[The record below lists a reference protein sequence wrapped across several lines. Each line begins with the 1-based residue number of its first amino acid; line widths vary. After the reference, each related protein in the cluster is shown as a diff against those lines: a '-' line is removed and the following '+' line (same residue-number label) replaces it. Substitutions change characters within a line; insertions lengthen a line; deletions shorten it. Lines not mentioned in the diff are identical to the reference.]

1 VNTAIHRRTFIGSA
15 AGIPG
20 LLQGAEPAP
29 NLLVIM
35 TDQQRFDAVSCA
47 GNGILQTPHVDRL
60 AREGAMFQ
68 TAITPCPVCV
78 PARTSIL
85 TGKSMHGNRVT
96 GNAAAADAE
105 LDCGPS
111 FDNILSQRGYRSEYY
126 GKYHAPY
133 LMAITYGN
141 KVPYAGARVEG
152 APSHR
157 KQYLEY
163 LDQHAPS
170 RPLRPGELMSK
181 DFERPYTPAVLDARY
196 RDPEAPT
203 SQGSVYGWLHVPK
216 EHSFTAY
223 TVDEAIHALDGLG
236 RGPFSLTCSIGPP
249 HPPFLNV
256 SPYWGM
262 YPAQDM
268 PLPKNFRHD
277 MTWSPYRERAAN
289 MPAYQAPEN
298 IRAMISIYYGMVKEV
313 DDHVGRL
320 LDTLDERG
328 LRANTLVVFVSDHG
342 EMMGSHGL
350 GSKMTFYE
358 ESVHV
363 PLLMRFPGRIKPGT
377 AIQDPVSTMDLFA
390 TILDYLGVPAPQREG
405 YSLRPLV
412 EGKRSASPDFR
423 VSEWFGN
430 NVPNFMV
437 RTRDWKLIMAR
448 DPASKAR
455 DALFHLKEDPFEVTN
470 LLGEPA
476 NRARYRSQA
485 DEMKDRLLAWLGRA
499 GSPLAAS
506 VKERKIA

>member
-1 VNTAIHRRTFIGSA
+1 MNRRSFLTGAASFPPALRATAEK
-15 AGIPG
+15 P
-20 LLQGAEPAP
+20 P

-35 TDQQRFDAVSCA
+35 TDQQRFDALSCA
-47 GNGILQTPHVDRL
+47 GNGILKTPNLDQL
-60 AREGAMFQ
+60 ARQGAMFQ
-68 TAITPCPVCV
+68 TAVTPCPVCV

-85 TGKSMHGNRVT
+85 TGKSMTGTQVT
-96 GNAAAADAE
+96 GNAAATDTE

-111 FDNILSQRGYRSEYY
+111 FDNILSQRGYSTGYY

-133 LMAITYGN
+133 RMALTYGN

-223 TVDEAIHALDGLG
+223 TVDEAIHALDGFE

-277 MTWSPYRERAAN
+277 MTWSPYRERAAK
-289 MPAYQAPEN
+289 MPTYQAPEN

-313 DDHVGRL
+313 DDNVARL
-320 LDTLDERG
+320 LARLDERG

-358 ESVHV
+358 ESAHV
-363 PLLMRFPGRIKPGT
+363 PLLMRFPGRIKPG
-377 AIQDPVSTMDLFA
+377 AVLQDPVSTMDLFA
-390 TILDYLGVPAPQREG
+390 TILDYLGVPAPRREG

-412 EGKRSASPDFR
+412 DGKRSASPDFR

-437 RTRDWKLIMAR
+437 RTRDWKLILAR

-476 NRARYRSQA
+476 DRAKYRTQA
-485 DEMKDRLLAWLGRA
+485 DEMKDRLLAWLERA
-499 GSPLAAS
+499 QSPLAGG
-506 VKERKIA
+506 VKERRFV

>member
-1 VNTAIHRRTFIGSA
+1 MRTAINRRAFIGST

-20 LLQGAEPAP
+20 LLPGAEPVP

-35 TDQQRFDAVSCA
+35 TDQQRFDALSCA
-47 GNGILQTPHVDRL
+47 GNRILKTPNIDRL
-60 AREGAMFQ
+60 ARQGAMFR

-85 TGKSMHGNRVT
+85 TGKSMTGTSVT
-96 GNAAAADAE
+96 GNAAATDTE
-105 LDCGPS
+105 LDRGPS
-111 FDNILSQRGYRSEYY
+111 FDNILSQRGYRTGYY

-133 LMAITYGN
+133 RMALTYGN

-157 KQYLEY
+157 RQYLDY
-163 LDQHAPS
+163 LDQHVPA
-170 RPLRPGELMSK
+170 RPLRPGELMNK
-181 DFERPYTPAVLDARY
+181 DFERPYTPAILDARY
-196 RDPEAPT
+196 QNPDAPFT
-203 SQGSVYGWLHVPK
+203 QGDVYGRLHVPK

-223 TVDEAIHALDGLG
+223 TVDEAIHALDELG

-256 SPYWGM
+256 SPYWEM
-262 YPAQDM
+262 YPARDM
-268 PLPKNFRHD
+268 PLPNNFRHD
-277 MTWSPYRERAAN
+277 MTWSPYRERAAR
-289 MPAYQAPEN
+289 MPVYQVAEN
-298 IRAMISIYYGMVKEV
+298 IRAFISIYYGMVKEV
-313 DDHVGRL
+313 DDNVGRL

-328 LRANTLVVFVSDHG
+328 LSANTLVVFLSDHG

-363 PLLMRFPGRIKPGT
+363 PLLMRFPGRIKPG
-377 AIQDPVSTMDLFA
+377 AVIQEPVSGMDLFA
-390 TILDYLGVPAPQREG
+390 TILDYLGAPAPGREG

-412 EGKRSASPDFR
+412 DGKRSASPDFR

-437 RTRDWKLIMAR
+437 RTRDWKLIMAK

-455 DALFHLKEDPFEVTN
+455 DALFHLREDPYEMTN
-470 LLGEPA
+470 LLGEA
-476 NRARYRSQA
+476 ATRARYRTQA
-485 DEMKDRLLAWLGRA
+485 DELKDRLLAWLGRA
-499 GSPLAAS
+499 GSPFAAS
-506 VKERKIA
+506 VKERKLA

>member
-1 VNTAIHRRTFIGSA
+1 MNRRSFLTGAASFPPALRATAEK
-15 AGIPG
+15 P
-20 LLQGAEPAP
+20 P

-35 TDQQRFDAVSCA
+35 TDQQRFDALSCA
-47 GNGILQTPHVDRL
+47 GNGILKTPNLDQL
-60 AREGAMFQ
+60 ARQGAMFQ
-68 TAITPCPVCV
+68 TAVTPCPVCV

-85 TGKSMHGNRVT
+85 TGKSMTGTQVT
-96 GNAAAADAE
+96 GNAAATDTE

-111 FDNILSQRGYRSEYY
+111 FDNILSQRGYSTGYY

-133 LMAITYGN
+133 RMALTYGN

-157 KQYLEY
+157 RQYLEY
-163 LDQHAPS
+163 LDQHAPA
-170 RPLRPGELMSK
+170 RALRPGELLNK
-181 DFERPYTPAVLDARY
+181 DFERPYTPAILDARY
-196 RDPEAPT
+196 KDPNAPFG
-203 SQGSVYGWLHVPK
+203 QGDVYGWLHIPK

-223 TVDEAIHALDGLG
+223 TVDEAIRALDGFG

-262 YPAQDM
+262 YPAKDM
-268 PLPKNFRHD
+268 PLPRNFRHD
-277 MTWSPYRERAAN
+277 MTGSPYRERAAK
-289 MPAYQAPEN
+289 MPTYQVAEN

-313 DDHVGRL
+313 DDNVARL
-320 LDTLDERG
+320 LARLDELG
-328 LRANTLVVFVSDHG
+328 LSSNTLVVFVSDHG

-358 ESVHV
+358 ESAHV
-363 PLLMRFPGRIKPGT
+363 PLLMRFPGRIKPG
-377 AIQDPVSTMDLFA
+377 AVLQDPVSTMDLFA
-390 TILDYLGVPAPQREG
+390 TILDYLGVPAPPREG

-412 EGKRSASPDFR
+412 DGKRSASPDFR

-455 DALFHLKEDPFEVTN
+455 DALFHLKEDPYEMTN
-470 LLGEPA
+470 LLGESAP
-476 NRARYRSQA
+476 RARYRSQA
-485 DEMKDRLLAWLGRA
+485 EEMKDRLLAWLGRA